1 MARFRRISFAGS
13 RNREIDSR
21 QLKSPAFASPYAGLA
36 RFCYHA
42 GMFTGLVEELG
53 TITAVVP
60 QGAAVEL
67 SLHAP
72 LVASDAAIG
81 DSISVNG
88 CCLTVV
94 RREGDVL
101 SFEAGSETLSRTNLG
116 RLHSGS
122 RVNLER
128 SLKVGDRLGGHY
140 VSGHIDA
147 LATLDR
153 RLEEGPWAFLWF
165 RVPAELSRQLASK
178 GSVAV
183 DGVSLT
189 LVECMAD
196 QFSVALIPHTLAVT
210 TLGQL
215 QPGDAVNIE
224 TDLLAKYVQRQLAF
238 VVDR

>member
-1 MARFRRISFAGS
+1 
-13 RNREIDSR
+13 
-21 QLKSPAFASPYAGLA
+21 
-36 RFCYHA
+36 
-42 GMFTGLVEELG
+42 MFTGLVEELG